1 MASGKP
7 VWDFATAAQT
17 ISDAAHYA
25 KEAIVFKETL
35 AEYKDARE
43 TRDQWESRNAAE
55 YGVKAGQRGKEF
67 GTSGEQLA
75 IDSAA
80 SGLDRSDIGL
90 SEDKIDLDRDR
101 IDQTQKKLW
110 QEEKMFD
117 VAGAGALTERDAA
130 GAAEAAEEDAAGIA
144 GTGVTDMG
152 RYLGSLPA
160 WARSF
165 ENEAK
170 AFADP
175 LLAGAPGTTVQGSR
189 YGSDF
194 RAAQGPASYARD
206 SRLAKIDAFAA
217 AMNQSK
223 DPLANISLGQASQ
236 DAQMQRISREMG
248 LAGADQSL
256 ASAGIREKIRK
267 ISEDDLAIDRKD
279 LNIDLASL
287 GLDKSRT
294 GLADRKA
301 AARHKS
307 VTDALDS
314 QAALDSIAQAHPKT
328 LRGQQSVTFPGSS
341 LLGNVANLASAFKPK
356 KTQVTVDRTGPSQ
369 GYGGSNTSTGTN
381 YGGGYQGR

>member
-1 MASGKP
+1 MPSP
-7 VWDFATAAQT
+7 VVTDLATIAQT
-17 ISDAAHYA
+17 TVLVAQFA
-25 KEAIVFKETL
+25 ETL
-35 AEYKDARE
+35 KEYEDARQ
-43 TRDQWESRNAAE
+43 TRNQWESRNRAE

-90 SEDKIDLDRDR
+90 SEKKVDLDRDR

-160 WARSF
+160 FARSF

-189 YGSDF
+189 YNSDF
-194 RAAQGPASYARD
+194 ESAQGPASYARD

-223 DPLANISLGQASQ
+223 DPLANIGLGQASQ

-287 GLDKSRT
+287 GLDRSRT

-341 LLGNVANLASAFKPK
+341 LLGNTADLLDTFKPK
-356 KTQVTVDRTGPSQ
+356 KTQVTVDRKGPPG
-369 GYGGSNTSTGTN
+369 GYGGSHNGMS
-381 YGGGYQGR
+381 YGGGYHGR